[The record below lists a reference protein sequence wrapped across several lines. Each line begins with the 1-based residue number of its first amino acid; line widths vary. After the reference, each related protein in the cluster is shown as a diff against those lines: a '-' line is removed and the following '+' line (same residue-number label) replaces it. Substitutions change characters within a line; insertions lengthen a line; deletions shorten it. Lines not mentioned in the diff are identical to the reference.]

1 MYKLRTVLLVLAV
14 GLVLG
19 WFAHDR
25 WSTGSE
31 QFVAPEIPLVSPT
44 IDTRQPAKVSEP
56 VTAGPADSMTQLLQ
70 HHAWPEAVE
79 RYESFLELTDAAGMQ
94 QARAAILLHAQGL
107 VKAREFAA
115 ATQLLQRFLVAAYR
129 DTEARLLLAEVY
141 YGQQDYPAAIGQ
153 LYEARG
159 VAWRPEM
166 LERIT
171 RRIRSV
177 VNEQAV
183 LYKNNEDVRGLLVLF
198 QNLTQLEPD
207 YAAWFVEL
215 AIAQLALDDRDGAQR
230 SLELVMHDPDVGKHA
245 QAMLMSLQQA
255 ETVVHDTDSVA
266 LATEVANIPLLRRG
280 QHFLVDATPDDG
292 GSLQLLI
299 DTGASMTIVTP
310 DALQRQGV
318 RYRDTGRSRVFNTA
332 NGPVRASI
340 YILESLSVGDWY
352 VKQLEIG
359 VLDLGGQTGM
369 DGLLGMNFLKHFRF
383 FIDQNESMLRL
394 SIN

>member
-1 MYKLRTVLLVLAV
+1 MHKLTTVLLVLAV

-19 WFAHDR
+19 WYAHDR
-25 WSTGSE
+25 WNTGSV
-31 QFVAPEIPLVSPT
+31 QLVAPETPSVSPT
-44 IDTRQPAKVSEP
+44 INSAPPATVSEP
-56 VTAGPADSMTQLLQ
+56 VTAGSADSVTQLLQ
-70 HHAWPEAVE
+70 RRAWSEAVA
-79 RYESFLELTDAAGMQ
+79 RYESFLGLTDAAGMQ

-107 VKAREFAA
+107 VKAREFTAA
-115 ATQLLQRFLVAAYR
+115 AQLLQRFLVASYR
-129 DTEARLLLAEVY
+129 DTDARLLLAEVY

-159 VAWRPEM
+159 VAWRPEV
-166 LERIT
+166 LARIT

-183 LYKNNEDVRGLLVLF
+183 LYKNNEDIRGLLALF
-198 QNLTQLEPD
+198 QDLTQLEPD
-207 YAAWFVEL
+207 HAAWFVEL
-215 AIAQLALDDRDGAQR
+215 AIAQLALDDRDAAQR
-230 SLELVMHDPDVGKHA
+230 SLELVMHDPDVGQQA
-245 QAMLMSLQQA
+245 QAMLMSLQQTA
-255 ETVVHDTDSVA
+255 APVHDADSVA
-266 LATEVANIPLLRRG
+266 LATEVADIPLTRRG

-310 DALQRQGV
+310 AALQRQGV

-394 SIN
+394 SLN